1 MPQTVTSALFM
12 VLFKKSKSVFEN
24 WAKMV
29 HMWPYLGALSNM
41 CVLPQLIIKYF
52 EDIGQIFVQNPSVEM
67 VHHHKNDNLC
77 QLATLNG
84 VSSYS
89 QSVNL
94 EYGQIS
100 TDWHFWHY
108 LSSSSSFNTCPSP
121 YFWFQEEKNNKSKM
135 KKTWLTFSQMGRNRW
150 KEDERICFVKDI
162 SRNYLLF
169 LLFCVTDFSVMANK
183 ISFDLTTNTERVN
196 E

>member
-1 MPQTVTSALFM
+1 MRTLAKYL
-12 VLFKKSKSVFEN
+12 SKILV
-24 WAKMV
+24 W
-29 HMWPYLGALSNM
+29 
-41 CVLPQLIIKYF
+41 
-52 EDIGQIFVQNPSVEM
+52 EM
-67 VHHHKNDNLC
+67 VHQHKNDNLC

-89 QSVNL
+89 QSVSQSGIWTNINRL
-94 EYGQIS
+94 TLLALFIIIIIIQYM
-100 TDWHFWHY
+100 
-108 LSSSSSFNTCPSP
+108 SFALLLVPRRR
-121 YFWFQEEKNNKSKM
+121 KNNKSKM
-135 KKTWLTFSQMGRNRW
+135 KKTWLTFSQMGLNRW